1 MIYRLLL
8 HKSVT
13 KFLESRPVKQ
23 RQELKK
29 KLELLKE
36 NPFPNTE
43 LDIKMMQ
50 GHENLYR
57 LRIGQYRFIYQ
68 IKQGELIV
76 FVFKAGNRGDVYKGL

>member
-8 HKSVT
+8 HKNVT
-13 KFLESRPVKQ
+13 KFLESHPVKQ

-29 KLELLKE
+29 KLELLKA

-43 LDIKMMQ
+43 LDIKAMQ
-50 GHENLYR
+50 GYEDLYR
-57 LRIGQYRFIYQ
+57 LRVGQYRFIYK
-68 IKQGELIV
+68 IKQGEVCV